1 MDSESIQE
9 AGMLACMRFKR
20 KLQQVTKAAVSGTV
34 HRAIVNAAQTQGQH
48 EAGLDGDVQMPASQ
62 PVG

>member
-1 MDSESIQE
+1 
-9 AGMLACMRFKR
+9 MLACMRFKR